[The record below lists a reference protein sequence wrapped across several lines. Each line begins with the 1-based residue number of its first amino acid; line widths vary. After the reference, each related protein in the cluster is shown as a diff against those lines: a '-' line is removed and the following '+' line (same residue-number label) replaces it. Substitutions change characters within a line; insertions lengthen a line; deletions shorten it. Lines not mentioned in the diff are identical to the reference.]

1 MGSPCDKFKI
11 HDYSGL
17 IGSLGEISNISGVF
31 KIVIDSSSILALI
44 SRCKDDSV
52 NIRSRS
58 IRLSHLRYIVRFM
71 FSVHVGDMTLF
82 KLCGSRVIVLFE

>member
-1 MGSPCDKFKI
+1 MRSPSDKFKI
-11 HDYSGL
+11 HAYSGL
-17 IGSLGEISNISGVF
+17 IDSLREISNIPGVF

-58 IRLSHLRYIVRFM
+58 IRLSHLRYTTLVGHKAGEIKIDV
-71 FSVHVGDMTLF
+71 FSECWRYDA
-82 KLCGSRVIVLFE
+82 I